1 MTKPLRP
8 RSHSLAPA
16 REQDFARPP
25 FIVAPVLLLLVLLT
39 TSCGMLLR
47 PTSPFDRR
55 LTASSYGTILQQ
67 ANPDGYDCADTFLV
81 KREDGKIIT
90 VIMKYDGRVRVVE

>member
-1 MTKPLRP
+1 MTKENSPSSHPLP
-8 RSHSLAPA
+8 LTIL
-16 REQDFARPP
+16 FP
-25 FIVAPVLLLLVLLT
+25 FLLLLLLT

-67 ANPDGYDCADTFLV
+67 ANPNGYDCADTFLIQ
-81 KREDGKIIT
+81 KEDGKIIT
-90 VIMKYDGRVRVVE
+90 VIMKYDGRIRVVE